1 MSTITF
7 KSKGDFSKTTRFL
20 KGISTAK
27 YLLKL
32 ASYGQRG
39 VEALRSATPV
49 DTGLTANSWTY
60 KIINEEN
67 GVSIVWYNTNVNK
80 GVNIALVLDFGHGT
94 PGGHYVRGKRFISKT
109 IRPIF
114 DEIEKEVW
122 EEVTKS

>member
-7 KSKGDFSKTTRFL
+7 KGKGDFSKTTRFL
-20 KGISTAK
+20 KAISTAK

-32 ASYGQRG
+32 TSYGQKG

-49 DTGLTANSWTY
+49 DTGLTANSWAY
-60 KIINEEN
+60 KIVNEEN
-67 GVSIVWYNTNVNK
+67 GVSIVWYNTNVNE

-94 PGGHYVRGKRFISKT
+94 PGGHYVRGKRFISKA